1 VRAGQNTRGRAT
13 AHHLDI
19 AIDAFPILLPAPD
32 NICAVTL
39 SLIALAALLTVSL
52 EAGSKPSRPRLS
64 GIALGGF

>member
-1 VRAGQNTRGRAT
+1 
-13 AHHLDI
+13 
-19 AIDAFPILLPAPD
+19 
-32 NICAVTL
+32 VTL